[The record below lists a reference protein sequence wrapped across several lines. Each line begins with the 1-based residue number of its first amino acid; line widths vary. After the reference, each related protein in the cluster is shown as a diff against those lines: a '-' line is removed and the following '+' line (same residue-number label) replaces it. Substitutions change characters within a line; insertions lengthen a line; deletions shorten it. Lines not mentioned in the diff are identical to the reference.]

1 MAYLLLHSTDAEVA
15 MAMMSAAGSGGG
27 SIDGGDACSTL
38 GPDIAEAAAAAD
50 TIDQVDGNSAP
61 TNAK

>member
-1 MAYLLLHSTDAEVA
+1 

-50 TIDQVDGNSAP
+50 SIDQVDGISDP